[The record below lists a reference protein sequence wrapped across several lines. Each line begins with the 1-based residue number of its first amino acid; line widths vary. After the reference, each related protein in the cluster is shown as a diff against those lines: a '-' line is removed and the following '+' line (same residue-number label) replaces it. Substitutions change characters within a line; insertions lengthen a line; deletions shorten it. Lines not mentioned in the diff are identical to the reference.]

1 LGFVVFGCAMT
12 VNVLAPSIRG
22 ERPLCS
28 EGSVW
33 GCSEKVPT
41 ATGFV
46 ENDRVEGAID
56 KKPRQWHV
64 AGGVRSLRL
73 WGLGV

>member
-1 LGFVVFGCAMT
+1 
-12 VNVLAPSIRG
+12 
-22 ERPLCS
+22 
-28 EGSVW
+28 
-33 GCSEKVPT
+33 VPT

>member
-1 LGFVVFGCAMT
+1 MCWHQVFEESAYFSGAF
-12 VNVLAPSIRG
+12 
-22 ERPLCS
+22 
-28 EGSVW
+28 VW

-64 AGGVRSLRL
+64 AGWVRSLRL